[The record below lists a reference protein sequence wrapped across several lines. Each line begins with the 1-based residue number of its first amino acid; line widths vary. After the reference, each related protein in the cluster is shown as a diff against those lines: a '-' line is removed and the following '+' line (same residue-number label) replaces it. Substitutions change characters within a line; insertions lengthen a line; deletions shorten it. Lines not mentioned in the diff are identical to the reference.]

1 MRLILIR
8 HAESH
13 NNFVWDKLTTKYPVY
28 EERPKNFYDLYNAQ
42 RNADPELSELG
53 YKQAEAV
60 GKEISKR
67 LVTYEK
73 PIELRSSPMNRTLL
87 TTTAIEKQ
95 CGNDV
100 FPTFQVYEGYFEQG
114 GCFDN
119 DSKGIPGRTG
129 QEIRNAFPKAQP
141 NWDLGKGWYEAT
153 YKDMPVEHRDLILP
167 RVKRVV
173 DDIWKNDVPRLKNG
187 TLIVVVHGNFLD
199 VMIKE
204 LLSSNNDLNFC
215 AIHENTGISSFKLQ
229 HDAGKMKNKKRVY
242 IEGIN
247 SYHHLLQDKL
257 SKAVFLNEFSYEDCG
272 MVDDAEGAT

>member
-87 TTTAIEKQ
+87 TTTAIEKE

-100 FPTFQVYEGYFEQG
+100 FPTFHDG
-114 GCFDN
+114 
-119 DSKGIPGRTG
+119 
-129 QEIRNAFPKAQP
+129 
-141 NWDLGKGWYEAT
+141 LGK
-153 YKDMPVEHRDLILP
+153 HRWP
-167 RVKRVV
+167 
-173 DDIWKNDVPRLKNG
+173 
-187 TLIVVVHGNFLD
+187 H
-199 VMIKE
+199 
-204 LLSSNNDLNFC
+204 
-215 AIHENTGISSFKLQ
+215 
-229 HDAGKMKNKKRVY
+229 
-242 IEGIN
+242 
-247 SYHHLLQDKL
+247 
-257 SKAVFLNEFSYEDCG
+257 
-272 MVDDAEGAT
+272 

>member
-1 MRLILIR
+1 MNRY
-8 HAESH
+8 
-13 NNFVWDKLTTKYPVY
+13 LTT
-28 EERPKNFYDLYNAQ
+28 A
-42 RNADPELSELG
+42 
-53 YKQAEAV
+53 
-60 GKEISKR
+60 
-67 LVTYEK
+67 T
-73 PIELRSSPMNRTLL
+73 
-87 TTTAIEKQ
+87 IEKE

-229 HDAGKMKNKKRVY
+229 HDAGKMKNKEYTSKVS
-242 IEGIN
+242 IHTIICFKIN
-247 SYHHLLQDKL
+247 YQKQ
-257 SKAVFLNEFSYEDCG
+257 FLNEFSYEDCG